1 RNKLL
6 GTACDP
12 YIHVQTGI
20 KNMHRFFVEPEL
32 LVGAGAMNCAP
43 TTRQDPTVGAACNA
57 QFIAPSFLGAMNWAL
72 HAAPT
77 IILPAKLAHQVRD
90 VLHIGV
96 GEQLM
101 LLDNSGDEFVA
112 EVIKSN
118 RTGVEVQLV

>member
-1 RNKLL
+1 
-6 GTACDP
+6 
-12 YIHVQTGI
+12 
-20 KNMHRFFVEPEL
+20 MHRFFVEPEL
-32 LVGAGAMNCAP
+32 LAGA
-43 TTRQDPTVGAACNA
+43 
-57 QFIAPSFLGAMNWAL
+57 GAMNWAL

-118 RTGVEVQLV
+118 RTGVEVQLVEGRAGKSASLVCIMVCQGLVQSGLLYCFL